1 MKGGKKTETKYKN
14 IPPSA
19 EQSFVCVSVV
29 SWLSST
35 EALEPHQTLEPSKK
49 THSTAGRGLPS
60 RHPSTKTLAVFTR
73 AVRILAPVV
82 LKQPTIA
89 ERFLQRSNG
98 EFAATKKNPI
108 TKTHSHTQKHVT
120 YFLKTYSYSRIRRVS
135 LDAN

>member
-1 MKGGKKTETKYKN
+1 MKGGKNRDKVQN

-19 EQSFVCVSVV
+19 EQSLVCVSVV

-35 EALEPHQTLEPSKK
+35 EALELHQTLEPSKK
-49 THSTAGRGLPS
+49 TDSTAGGGLPS

-82 LKQPTIA
+82 RKQPTIA

-108 TKTHSHTQKHVT
+108 KKNTLTHVT
-120 YFLKTYSYSRIRRVS
+120 YS
-135 LDAN
+135 LSAC